1 MVHRREI
8 EGEPIG
14 LGIQGALWGNA
25 MTWWDHETGS
35 IWSQPL
41 GEAIAGPLTGTKLEL
56 LPSTLTS
63 WGEWKQTHPESLALD
78 APGSM
83 TRYDLA
89 VVSIVVE
96 IGEDSMAFP
105 MPTLRSEGVANAE
118 VSDLPVAVALDG
130 KNNWAVFS
138 RIVDGRPVELA
149 MLDGVLVEVGG
160 EGRWD
165 PVQGLSL
172 DGNGPLLDLL
182 PGFTSFDGDYETF
195 FPSGAFWRADG
206 PPIRVS

>member
-8 EGEPIG
+8 DGEPIG

-89 VVSIVVE
+89 VVSIIVE

-118 VSDLPVAVALDG
+118 VSGLPVAVALDG

-138 RIVDGRPVELA
+138 RIVDGLPVELA
-149 MLDGVLVEVGG
+149 MVDGNLVELDG

-165 PVQGLSL
+165 PVQGLPL

-195 FPSGAFWRADG
+195 FPNGAFWRADG
-206 PPIRVS
+206 RPIPVG